1 MEEDAKGAV
10 KFFELDKSES
20 KEVIVDV
27 VSLSYD
33 KEVYKNANF
42 LKISYKKLFSVQ
54 RQKDSNDFLRI
65 FCIPMMDTKL
75 KLFG

>member
-33 KEVYKNANF
+33 KKVYK
-42 LKISYKKLFSVQ
+42 KRKLF
-54 RQKDSNDFLRI
+54 KNIL
-65 FCIPMMDTKL
+65 
-75 KLFG
+75 